1 MSSTWTSDILV
12 AKLERYGFD
21 GWTVRWIRNWLDGHI
36 QRVVVNGSMSKW
48 KPVMSGVPRG
58 DTGANSQELESK
70 EAQQLVSLARD
81 WQINKEI
88 GREATILSLWRWLL
102 SSVKVQYPLK
112 DDLVIYRGK
121 RTITEE
127 GIQYLRELTV
137 VEVIYSDLDSNQV
150 SKDLDDIQCTRA
162 TWRRFVW
169 NAPVLYSNTLAM
181 MDWPDFNIPT
191 VERLSHQLQHF
202 EENLSSS
209 SSPQASVLAVR
220 SIPWSQP
227 LPARGKGSPRH
238 MLHGT
243 FWIILHDQ
251 GEDMRKWAGEP
262 TSKLEAHVCDLW
274 EKTPAKKRPS
284 KKAFVPGA
292 VETVEGNWQ
301 PAIPQ
306 MQKKD

>member
-1 MSSTWTSDILV
+1 
-12 AKLERYGFD
+12 
-21 GWTVRWIRNWLDGHI
+21 
-36 QRVVVNGSMSKW
+36 
-48 KPVMSGVPRG
+48 
-58 DTGANSQELESK
+58 
-70 EAQQLVSLARD
+70 
-81 WQINKEI
+81 
-88 GREATILSLWRWLL
+88 
-102 SSVKVQYPLK
+102 
-112 DDLVIYRGK
+112 
-121 RTITEE
+121 
-127 GIQYLRELTV
+127 
-137 VEVIYSDLDSNQV
+137 
-150 SKDLDDIQCTRA
+150 
-162 TWRRFVW
+162 
-169 NAPVLYSNTLAM
+169 M

-251 GEDMRKWAGEP
+251 GEDMRKWDGEP

-284 KKAFVPGA
+284 KKAFVPGNHRKRKATTQQVVEA
-292 VETVEGNWQ
+292 VEGEGELSQ
-301 PAIPQ
+301 FAEVKAIQ
-306 MQKKD
+306 LALDIAE